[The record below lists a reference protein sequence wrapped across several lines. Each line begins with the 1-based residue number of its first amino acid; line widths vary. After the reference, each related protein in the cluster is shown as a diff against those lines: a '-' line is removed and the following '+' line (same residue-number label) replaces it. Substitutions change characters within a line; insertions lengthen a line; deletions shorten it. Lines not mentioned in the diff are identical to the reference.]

1 MRFYELEMFPADPI
15 LIGEDACDA
24 LQEELGIA
32 RHSPDFSAD
41 FHHLRFEISIPVI
54 HGPPPAGG
62 VALKS
67 GLKTAVM
74 KELKS
79 IVEAIADDVVNDVNH
94 AQVLRIIRESR
105 NGC

>member
-1 MRFYELEMFPADPI
+1 
-15 LIGEDACDA
+15 
-24 LQEELGIA
+24 
-32 RHSPDFSAD
+32 
-41 FHHLRFEISIPVI
+41 
-54 HGPPPAGG
+54 